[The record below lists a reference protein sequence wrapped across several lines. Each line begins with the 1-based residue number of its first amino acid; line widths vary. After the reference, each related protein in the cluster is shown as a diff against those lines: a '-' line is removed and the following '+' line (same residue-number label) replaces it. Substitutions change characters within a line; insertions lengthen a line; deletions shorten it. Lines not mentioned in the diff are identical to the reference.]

1 MSNQAL
7 QKPSA
12 AREYWYDNMKSFL
25 ILSVVVGHLISGRF
39 GAENIE
45 WLYSLKNLIAVY
57 HMPVFFM
64 ISGRFSGTRINKN
77 EWDKVFSKVLVPYLT
92 AEIALLLLCS
102 ALGDSTVSNFYF
114 PRALYGLWY
123 LFNIVVYLFLT
134 PILKRCKWLLPLSF
148 LAALLAGFAPAI
160 LPAGIHRLV
169 CYYPFFLFG
178 YYTRS
183 IDYSFMKKP
192 VMRILSVL
200 LFAVIA
206 VYVFTH
212 YDVINYN
219 LLSINKTYEAVSEV
233 NGKPI
238 AVTVLYLISR
248 YIIAFVF
255 FFIVAG
261 ISPAKEN
268 IFTRFGSYS
277 VYIYVLHLII
287 ILAFRYVASEHSLLL
302 HIDSNFKLV
311 LFLLT
316 SIPLCFILV
325 SKPVRKATRFFIEP
339 RFDIVKIIN
348 KLTEE

>member
-7 QKPSA
+7 QKTPV

-39 GAENIE
+39 GADNIG
-45 WLYSLKNLIAVY
+45 WLYALKNFIAVY

-77 EWDKVFSKVLVPYLT
+77 EWDKVISKVLVPYLT
-92 AEIALLLLCS
+92 AEIAMLLLCS
-102 ALGDSTVSNFYF
+102 ALGDDTVNRF
-114 PRALYGLWY
+114 PFPQALYGLWY

-134 PILKRCKWLLPLSF
+134 PLLKRCKWLLPLSF
-148 LAALLAGFAPAI
+148 LAAFLAGFAPSI

-169 CYYPFFLFG
+169 CYYPFFLCG

-183 IDYSFMKKP
+183 IDFSFMKKP
-192 VMRILSVL
+192 IMRIISVL
-200 LFAVIA
+200 LLVAIGI
-206 VYVFTH
+206 YIFTNN
-212 YDVINYN
+212 DAINYN
-219 LLSINKTYEAVSEV
+219 LLSINKTYEAVSKV

-255 FFIVAG
+255 FFIIAG
-261 ISPAKEN
+261 ISPANKN
-268 IFTRFGSYS
+268 IFTCFGSYS
-277 VYIYVLHLII
+277 VYIYVLHLLIVI
-287 ILAFRYVASEHSLLL
+287 AFRYVASEHSLLL
-302 HIDSNFKLV
+302 HIDNNFKLV

-339 RFDIVKIIN
+339 RFDIVKIVK